1 MKQTSTSM
9 IDWIRHWDGFNY
21 ELYLAIVKAKQL

>member
-9 IDWIRHWDGFNY
+9 IDWIRFWDGFNY

>member
-1 MKQTSTSM
+1 MKQTATST
-9 IDWIRHWDGFNY
+9 IYWIQYWDGFDY

>member
-9 IDWIRHWDGFNY
+9 TDWIRHWDGFNY